1 MNNTEVITMQ
11 DKAARDK
18 MYADLRA
25 NGDELER
32 QVVRFSSY
40 ELYVPDDAAIGA
52 GSINEVYANCRYRQ
66 TWSIAYPRS

>member
-1 MNNTEVITMQ
+1 MTNNTEVITMQ

-32 QVVRFSSY
+32 QVVRFSGS
-40 ELYVPDDAAIGA
+40 ELVIPDADDHAIR
-52 GSINEVYANCRYRQ
+52 RYRQ